1 MQGNVNDP
9 SIGLLVAATRRR
21 LKQVIWSR
29 LVPFNL
35 TPQQFWVILHLHQG
49 RAMSLHELAKNIW
62 AGADLRQILLA
73 ELKPYD
79 GEKES
84 FMLAGPDLFVS
95 SRAAVVLGMVFHEL
109 ATNAAKYGALANNGG
124 NVQVRWATNH
134 DGDGTFLLEWQ
145 ERGGPDA
152 SSNNRQGFGL
162 KFIERSVSYEL
173 QGSAEVAFDP
183 AGLRVSISA
192 PMAELV
198 GDGGSRPR
206 PANSAG
212 RNRNQ

>member
-1 MQGNVNDP
+1 G
-9 SIGLLVAATRRR
+9 
-21 LKQVIWSR
+21 
-29 LVPFNL
+29 
-35 TPQQFWVILHLHQG
+35 
-49 RAMSLHELAKNIW
+49 
-62 AGADLRQILLA
+62 AGARGCCARRVGAGGGLRLLRVGGR
-73 ELKPYD
+73 KPYA

-84 FMLAGPDLFVS
+84 FMLAGRDVFVS

-173 QGSAEVAFDP
+173 
-183 AGLRVSISA
+183 
-192 PMAELV
+192 
-198 GDGGSRPR
+198 
-206 PANSAG
+206 
-212 RNRNQ
+212 